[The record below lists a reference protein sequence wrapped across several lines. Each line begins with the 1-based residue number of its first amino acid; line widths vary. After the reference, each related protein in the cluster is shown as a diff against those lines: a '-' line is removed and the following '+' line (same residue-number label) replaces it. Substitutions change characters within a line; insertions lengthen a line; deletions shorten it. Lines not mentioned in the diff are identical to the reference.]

1 METATEQR
9 IVKEMTHL
17 AKEKLGVIVIQ
28 SQLIPALVVIRP
40 TEAHALLNVRM
51 NKPRRTVKR
60 GKHLP
65 SVVKTTAEP
74 GSANVSNINS
84 CQTLKKSLSFLRK
97 GFFLYLAP
105 TSEIEEIVSPI
116 PTRVTG
122 FSTKIVGTAIKS

>member
-1 METATEQR
+1 M
-9 IVKEMTHL
+9 
-17 AKEKLGVIVIQ
+17 AKHDAQEIQ
-28 SQLIPALVVIRP
+28 SRLTLALAAVGP
-40 TEAHALLNVRM
+40 TEVHALLNVRM

>member
-1 METATEQR
+1 MEARVLLSVRT
-9 IVKEMTHL
+9 K
-17 AKEKLGVIVIQ
+17 
-28 SQLIPALVVIRP
+28 IR
-40 TEAHALLNVRM
+40 
-51 NKPRRTVKR
+51 RRTAEAGR
-60 GKHLP
+60 HSP
-65 SVVKTTAEP
+65 SAVKTTTEL
-74 GSANVSNINS
+74 GTVSVSNINS